1 MQIQSGPRN
10 EKGSL
15 YAVAARESGGFWGGT
30 QHFENIEDAEYTI
43 AQLRI
48 SSDEVAVMDSKS
60 ESLPV
65 WVIGSHVSLTRDRAI
80 KFAASNWPN
89 EALKKIEANIDKFKA

>member
-1 MQIQSGPRN
+1 
-10 EKGSL
+10 
-15 YAVAARESGGFWGGT
+15 
-30 QHFENIEDAEYTI
+30 
-43 AQLRI
+43 
-48 SSDEVAVMDSKS
+48 MDSKS

-65 WVIGSHVSLTRDRAI
+65 WVLGSHVSLTRDRAI